1 MAEEKK
7 PEKTVEETAAQKP
20 EKEKKEK
27 KKSKKDEELEKLK
40 GELDAKSDLLMRTA
54 AEFDNFK
61 RRTEREKAGVAE
73 YAKAG
78 LIKKLL
84 PIIDNIG
91 RASAADR
98 ESADYIKGIEMI
110 VKQFSSLAGDLGIE
124 EIAAAGDTFDPNLH
138 DAVMHIEDESLGEN
152 VIAEVLQ
159 QGYRLGDTVIRPAMV
174 KVAN

>member
-1 MAEEKK
+1 
-7 PEKTVEETAAQKP
+7 
-20 EKEKKEK
+20 
-27 KKSKKDEELEKLK
+27 
-40 GELDAKSDLLMRTA
+40 
-54 AEFDNFK
+54 
-61 RRTEREKAGVAE
+61 
-73 YAKAG
+73 
-78 LIKKLL
+78 
-84 PIIDNIG
+84 
-91 RASAADR
+91 
-98 ESADYIKGIEMI
+98 MI